1 MLLLQCMFPRFLFLF
16 VCFVVVVL
24 IVIDRPRPFLLF
36 SHKTYTVIFHNILE
50 FILYPFHNEELLLYS
65 LYYFF
70 FSLV

>member
-1 MLLLQCMFPRFLFLF
+1 MLLLQFMFPRFLFLF
-16 VCFVVVVL
+16 VCFVVVL

-65 LYYFF
+65 LYYLL